1 MRSEIQKLLK
11 LGHQKMVLALT
22 EIAKQ
27 KEQLRGEEREKYS
40 VSCTDVE
47 IPIEEPGGTVDLR
60 RVMVKR

>member
-1 MRSEIQKLLK
+1 
-11 LGHQKMVLALT
+11 MVLALT